1 MQQVRNAVS
10 FIKLCRGPRQ
20 RAAMA
25 VWLFQFAL
33 LRAFR
38 RGTSAVAT
46 LWFGGQ
52 RLQLDWGSSEHV
64 PVREVLIRGEYWPE
78 QAFRPSGGQ
87 TVVDV
92 GANAGVYACYAGLQ
106 AGPSGRVVAIEPNPD
121 VASRLRANVRLNG
134 LGGTCT
140 VVQAAVSSRADR
152 GSLVVGGNSTIG
164 RLGRAGTPGVAVSVQ
179 TLDDVTSGLGV
190 GRIDLM
196 KVDVEGSEIDVL
208 LGGGDSIHRTDRLV
222 IEVSSETSAAVAQA
236 LRAAG
241 FARVVAKLAGS
252 DSGGSLIFAD
262 RTPR

>member
-1 MQQVRNAVS
+1 
-10 FIKLCRGPRQ
+10 
-20 RAAMA
+20 
-25 VWLFQFAL
+25 
-33 LRAFR
+33 
-38 RGTSAVAT
+38 
-46 LWFGGQ
+46 
-52 RLQLDWGSSEHV
+52 
-64 PVREVLIRGEYWPE
+64 
-78 QAFRPSGGQ
+78 
-87 TVVDV
+87 
-92 GANAGVYACYAGLQ
+92 
-106 AGPSGRVVAIEPNPD
+106 
-121 VASRLRANVRLNG
+121 
-134 LGGTCT
+134 
-140 VVQAAVSSRADR
+140 
-152 GSLVVGGNSTIG
+152 
-164 RLGRAGTPGVAVSVQ
+164 VSVQ